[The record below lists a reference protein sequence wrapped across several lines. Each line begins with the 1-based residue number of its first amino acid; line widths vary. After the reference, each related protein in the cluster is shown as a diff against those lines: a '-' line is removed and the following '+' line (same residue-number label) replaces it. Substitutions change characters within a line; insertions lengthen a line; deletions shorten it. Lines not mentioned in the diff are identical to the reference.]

1 VEKYRNTVLKK
12 LLLKYLT
19 SILFTIGCLLG
30 TNSTF
35 GQTATFATLTGGL
48 SGTTLAAGTSQAP
61 IYGFSVQVSGGSITF
76 KQFNLT
82 FDGTS
87 DTYFA
92 NGTLYRSSTNSF
104 NAGSPGTP
112 VGNVVFSGNNV
123 TLNNFTEAISNTT
136 NYYFLVVDMINTGTV
151 GNNFY
156 ANTANFAT
164 DSFGGTAYPFYG
176 TYIYYSFTAA
186 ASPYQ
191 LTVTPQLSG
200 LASTSTALTAG
211 ATNIAM
217 FGFGVSSPTTRN
229 ITQLYIN
236 SNLTTLSQFFSS
248 FTLYTTPTSTYST
261 GARTAVA
268 GTTVTM
274 TGGYVKIVISGSNLQ
289 AKSTPKYCWL
299 VANVV
304 SPITGTLP
312 VSPQFRFS
320 SGQSNTAFTSA
331 SPAGTFNTPTAFGPT
346 YIMNASNITVANLT
360 GGVQSGAITVQQ
372 SAVVLFG
379 FSVTSSAAVTISS
392 MNINSTSTPGNY
404 FGGTAILVANTTNT
418 YATGT
423 KTTAGTVVFS
433 GNYATV
439 NLTTANSITAGGTR
453 YYFLV
458 ADNTNGA
465 TSATIAFNFTSGQ
478 SSTALTTS
486 SPSSTFNTL
495 SATGATL
502 TLPDPTYI
510 VSGANSTVTN
520 GITSGTIVSGQADIV
535 LFGFGVKGFGTTPN
549 IVQFNIK
556 TSGVENQLF
565 ANGRLYRSTTSVF
578 PGGSPLYTS
587 SAVSIAGGGFI
598 VCTVNETIPAGTTY
612 YYWFVA
618 DCTNSTFQPYSNYTF
633 SFVSGQ
639 SGLAIFTN
647 PYSTSYNTYNITGNA
662 FNIGG
667 VYDWAGSTSTDF
679 AIAANWRVNGGI
691 PASAPAPTD
700 LVRIGVVAYQYPYN
714 QPSFLSSGSAS
725 IARIE
730 FGTNNTPTLTLGA
743 SITSLTMSK
752 GLVIDDNAAPII
764 STLNTTPATL
774 TVTSAGQSSFGT
786 SSTFT
791 YAGPLSFGGTLNM
804 AAGST
809 LSLPGTT
816 GLTNAANITDAG
828 TITIAGQSSNSG
840 TITQSGTGAVTFSST
855 SAFSNT
861 GTITLGGT
869 GSFTIGGALTNT
881 GTISKLTAGN
891 MSFAAITNNSP
902 GAITFGSGTNN
913 VSSTLNN
920 ANGGT
925 ITLSGTT
932 TITGAVTNTGTL
944 NGGAG
949 TTTFSN
955 TFTNNSIYVAST
967 GTNNFNNTF
976 TNSGTATFP
985 TGSGTT
991 NMSGAFT
998 NSALSTLT
1006 ASAGTINFNNPG
1018 TQLITNSNASTAVTF
1033 NDVTFSGT
1041 SAKTLA
1047 GTMGFII
1054 NGTTTFGGSAS
1065 LITTTAPITNNGTFN
1080 SGAVT
1085 NTFGAAFTN
1094 GATGT
1099 FNGSAS
1105 TTSFNGTFAN
1115 TGTFNPGTAAFTFA
1129 SSFTNNSGGI
1139 FTATGGSTT
1148 FSQGTAQ
1155 AINNNNTT
1163 TPVTFYD
1170 MKLSGGSATKTLGGT
1185 GKFKISSTGSIAF
1198 TTTSTILA
1206 AGTAIL
1212 TLSSDAS
1219 GSSTVKVLLSGNS
1232 ITGTVNVERYL
1243 SGGASYSRGYRLLSS
1258 PVSVS
1263 SGSLIIPNLSY
1274 IKNSVYLSGTG
1285 GSTNGFD
1292 VSGNPTLYFYRENL
1306 KPSSVNFTAGNY
1318 RGVSKINTGSSFT
1331 IDNDPGTFGLPAGNG
1346 FLFFFRGN
1354 RATNATTST
1363 TAIADPVT
1371 LTSTGYLNQGSITVN
1386 HWTGTPT
1393 TGKLLYTPTTGNTLI
1408 RGYNLVGNPY
1418 ASSIDW
1424 DLVTKTNI
1432 GNTIYVYNPKLKVY
1446 ATYIAGTNGQGTNFN
1461 GPTGTADIIPSG
1473 QGFFVVAS
1481 NANAAL
1487 TFTEANKVSSQVIS
1501 STLSLAS
1508 AADSLD
1514 VPRYLRIEL
1523 FKDSLNKEDVLVFFK
1538 NNAQTTYSVNEDA
1551 QYLKGNSI
1559 VNISTRSSDN
1569 VNLAINQQ
1577 AFPQKRQIIPL
1588 NVTITTNGIY
1598 KLNMPDIKNIPSMY
1612 DVWLL
1617 DNYKKDSLD
1626 VKNNPSYSFIASVTD
1641 TNSFGSKRFSLMLR
1655 PNPSLTVHL
1664 LSFTGTKTATQV
1676 KLAWTAENESSYTRY
1691 ILERSI
1697 DGGKKFNMLDSLT
1710 SANLGV
1716 YNDLDPN
1723 PVKGQNIYR
1732 LKQIDLTG
1740 NISYSSIVP
1749 IMYADNVVNNITAN
1763 LISVYPNP
1771 VKSMLNLAVTP
1782 ATTAAANYKITITN
1796 IMGSVIKSSTSSNA
1810 TWQGDVSVL
1819 SPGTYF
1825 IEVINIASNTITGKS
1840 TFIKL

>member
-1 VEKYRNTVLKK
+1 M
-12 LLLKYLT
+12 
-19 SILFTIGCLLG
+19 SFLFVIGCLFV
-30 TNSTF
+30 TSSTF
-35 GQTATFATLTGGL
+35 GQTATFATLSGGL

-76 KQFNLT
+76 KQFNLN
-82 FDGTS
+82 FGGTS
-87 DTYFA
+87 EAYFA
-92 NGTLYRSSTNSF
+92 NGTLYKSSTNSF
-104 NAGSPGTP
+104 NPASPGTP

-123 TLNNFTEAISNTT
+123 TLNNFTEVISNTT
-136 NYYFLVVDMINTGTV
+136 NYYFLVVDLINTGTA

-156 ANTANFAT
+156 ANTPNFAT

-176 TYIYYSFTAA
+176 TWIYYSFTTAT
-186 ASPYQ
+186 SPYPF
-191 LTVTPQLSG
+191 TVTPQLSG
-200 LASTSTALTAG
+200 LASTATALTAG

-217 FGFGVSSPTTRN
+217 FGFGVKSVSTRN
-229 ITQLYIN
+229 ITQIYIN

-268 GTTVTM
+268 GTTITM
-274 TGGYVKIVISGSNLQ
+274 SGSYVKIVITGSNLQ

-299 VANVV
+299 VANVA
-304 SPITGTLP
+304 STITGTLP
-312 VSPQFRFS
+312 VTPQFRFS

-331 SPAGTFNTPTAFGPT
+331 SPAGTFNTGTAFGPT
-346 YIMNASNITVANLT
+346 YNMNASNITVANLT
-360 GGVQSGAITVQQ
+360 GGVQSGTITAQQ

-392 MNINSTSTPGNY
+392 MNINSTGTPGSY
-404 FGGTAILVANTTNT
+404 FGGAAILVANTTNT

-439 NLTTANSITAGGTR
+439 NLTTANTITAGGTR

-458 ADNTNGA
+458 ADNTSGA

-502 TLPDPTYI
+502 TLPAPTYI
-510 VSGANSTVTN
+510 ITGANSTANN

-549 IVQFNIK
+549 IIQFNIK
-556 TSGVENQLF
+556 TSGFENQLF

-587 SAVSIAGGGFI
+587 SAVNIAGGGFV

-618 DCTNSTFQPYSNYTF
+618 DCTNSTYQPYTNYTF
-633 SFVSGQ
+633 SFASGQ
-639 SGLAIFTN
+639 SSLAIFTS

-679 AIAANWRVNGGI
+679 AVAANWRVNGGI
-691 PASAPAPTD
+691 PGSAPAPTD

-714 QPSFLSSGSAS
+714 QPSFLGTGSAS

-730 FGTNNTPTLTLGA
+730 FGPNNTPNLTLGA
-743 SITSLTMSK
+743 SITGLTMTK
-752 GLVIDDNAAPII
+752 GLVIDDNTAPII
-764 STLNTTPATL
+764 STLNTVPATL

-791 YAGPLSFGGTLNM
+791 YAGPLSLGGTLNM
-804 AAGST
+804 ATGST
-809 LSLPGTT
+809 LSLTGST

-828 TITIAGQSSNSG
+828 TITVAGQSSNSG

-855 SAFSNT
+855 NTFTNT

-869 GSFTIGGALTNT
+869 GSFTIGGTLTNT
-881 GTISKLTAGN
+881 GTILKSTAGN
-891 MSFAAITNNSP
+891 MSLTDIINNSP
-902 GAITFGSGTNN
+902 GTITFGTGTN
-913 VSSTLNN
+913 SI
-920 ANGGT
+920 GGT
-925 ITLSGTT
+925 LSNASGGIITLDGTT

-944 NGGAG
+944 NGGTG

-955 TFTNNSIYVAST
+955 TFTNNSIYIAST

-976 TNSGTATFP
+976 TNSGAATFP
-985 TGSGTT
+985 AGSGTT

-998 NSALSTLT
+998 NSASATLT
-1006 ASAGTINFNNPG
+1006 ASAGTLNFNNAG
-1018 TQLITNSNASTAVTF
+1018 TQLITNSNTSTAVTF

-1041 SAKTLA
+1041 GAKTLA

-1065 LITTTAPITNNGTFN
+1065 LITTTAPVTNNGVFN

-1099 FNGSAS
+1099 FNGSTS
-1105 TTSFNGTFAN
+1105 TTAFNGAFAN
-1115 TGTFNPGTAAFTFA
+1115 SGTFNPGTATITFA

-1139 FTATGGSTT
+1139 FTATGGTTT

-1155 AINNNNTT
+1155 AINNDNIT

-1170 MKLSGGSATKTLGGT
+1170 MKLSGGTSTKTLGGT
-1185 GKFKISSTGSIAF
+1185 GKFNVASTGSIEF

-1212 TLSSDAS
+1212 TLRSDTN
-1219 GSSTVKVLLSGNS
+1219 GSSTVKTLLSGNS
-1232 ITGTVNVERYL
+1232 ITGTVNIERYL
-1243 SGGASYSRGYRLLSS
+1243 TGGDSYSRGYRLLSS

-1263 SGSLIIPNLSY
+1263 SNSLIIPNLSY
-1274 IKNSVYLSGTG
+1274 IKNSAYLSGTG
-1285 GSTNGFD
+1285 GAANGFD
-1292 VSGNPTLYFYRENL
+1292 VTGNPTLYFYRENL
-1306 KPSSVNFTAGNY
+1306 KPSSINFTAGNY

-1331 IDNDPGTFGLPAGNG
+1331 IDNDPGTFNLPAGNG

-1354 RATNATTST
+1354 RATNTTTST

-1371 LTSTGYLNQGSITVN
+1371 LTSTGYLNQGDITVN
-1386 HWTGTPT
+1386 HWTGAASS
-1393 TGKLLYTPTTGNTLI
+1393 GKLLYTNTSGNNLI

-1424 DLVTKTNI
+1424 DKVSKKHVGAI
-1432 GNTIYVYNPKLKVY
+1432 GSIIYIYNPKLKVY
-1446 ATYIAGTNGQGTNFN
+1446 ATYIAGLGGVGINFT
-1461 GPTGTADIIPSG
+1461 GPNANIIPSG
-1473 QGFFVVAS
+1473 QGFFVIAQNQNAS
-1481 NANAAL
+1481 I
-1487 TFTEANKVSSQVIS
+1487 TFSEDDKVPSQITAS
-1501 STLSLAS
+1501 ELSLAS

-1514 VPRYLRIEL
+1514 VPRYLRVQL
-1523 FKDSLNKEDVLVFFK
+1523 FKDPLNKEDALIFFK
-1538 NNAQTTYSVNEDA
+1538 NNAQTTYSVTEDA
-1551 QYLKGNSI
+1551 QYLKGNSA
-1559 VNISTRSSDN
+1559 VNISTRSTDN

-1577 AFPQKRQIIPL
+1577 ALPQKRQVIPL

-1598 KLNMPDIKNIPSMY
+1598 KLSMPDVKNIPSMY
-1612 DVWLL
+1612 EVWLL

-1626 VKNNPSYSFIASVTD
+1626 IKNNPNYSFIANVAD
-1641 TNSFGSKRFSLMLR
+1641 TSSFGSKRFSLVLW

-1664 LSFTGTKTATQV
+1664 LNFTGTKTPTQV

-1697 DGGKKFNMLDSLT
+1697 DGGKNFKILDSLT

-1723 PVKGQNIYR
+1723 PVKGQNFYR

-1740 NISYSSIVP
+1740 NISYSSIIPV
-1749 IMYADNVVNNITAN
+1749 MYADNIVNNLTAN

-1771 VKSMLNLAVTP
+1771 VKSMLNLAITP
-1782 ATTAAANYKITITN
+1782 ATPATANYKITITN
-1796 IMGSVIKSSTSSNA
+1796 TVGSVIKTSTSSNPN
-1810 TWQGDVSVL
+1810 WQGDVSFL

-1825 IEVINIASNTITGKS
+1825 IQVMNIASNTLTGKS